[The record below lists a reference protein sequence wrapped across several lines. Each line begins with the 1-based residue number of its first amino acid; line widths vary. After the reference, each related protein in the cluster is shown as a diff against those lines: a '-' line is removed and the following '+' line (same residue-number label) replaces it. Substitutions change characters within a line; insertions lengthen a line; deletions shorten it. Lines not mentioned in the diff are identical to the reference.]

1 MIKRFLFGT
10 FVAALA
16 LAVPVLAHDDYR
28 IIGTVLSVT
37 PTRIEVKQRK
47 DKKTISMLID
57 GATLVTRDK
66 KKVARS
72 EVKVGGNVVVDA
84 RGDDIDDLQA
94 VEIKLVPAPTTP

>member
-1 MIKRFLFGT
+1 MIKRVLIGT
-10 FVAALA
+10 LVAALSLSTA
-16 LAVPVLAHDDYR
+16 VLAHDDYR

-37 PTRIEVKQRK
+37 PSRIDVKQRK

-94 VEIKLVPAPTTP
+94 VEIKLVPAPTIP